1 MLDCV
6 SMSFTK
12 IFLRLIIWNYNFKS
26 HLPTSPLLLLLFSHL
41 PLMMSSLSHSS
52 IVVSRLIMLEHATM
66 IWNLTF
72 ISSLPI
78 KSGIN
83 KTSPHSSFS
92 IVVSSLLSAAL
103 LRPKGRSQKERD
115 LTWIHELKRKRFSLV
130 QFNYGHIHMVTVI
143 QREKR
148 RKKLTVKFLTLN
160 ETER

>member
-6 SMSFTK
+6 SMSFTE

-83 KTSPHSSFS
+83 KTPPHSSFS
-92 IVVSSLLSAAL
+92 IVVSSLLSAAAQ
-103 LRPKGRSQKERD
+103 RQKPERKRFDMNSWVEKERD
-115 LTWIHELKRKRFSLV
+115 FLSSNLIMDTFIWWRS
-130 QFNYGHIHMVTVI
+130 Y
-143 QREKR
+143 REKR
-148 RKKLTVKFLTLN
+148 GGKN
-160 ETER
+160 